1 MPDETTTPSAPPLP
15 TSTPSSSS
23 ASSSAAPPLV
33 QNEDQKL
40 RGISRSL
47 LIAVGGT
54 GHKILLD
61 VRQRMI
67 QKYGSLDK
75 LPIVSFLLLDTDQ
88 AIFGKN
94 PNYSD
99 AANLDNADKIHCSV
113 HGVEQLR
120 RNLRE
125 YPHLRDWLDPRTLS
139 GDIHQGAGAVRARGR
154 LAYFWNYD
162 TIARRVEEEYTEI
175 TKDASKALAIKN
187 GLQVSEGVTVYIVGS
202 LLGGTGS
209 GMFLDLAYTVK
220 ELLKDQRMLEI
231 IGIFGIPPNTSAVSV
246 DNRPNAYASLLELN
260 HYTDSASAFT
270 AQYKP

>member
-1 MPDETTTPSAPPLP
+1 MPDNTNGTNGTTGTTPPGPNGSPAAAVAPG
-15 TSTPSSSS
+15 TP
-23 ASSSAAPPLV
+23 AT
-33 QNEDQKL
+33 QEDQKL

-61 VRQRMI
+61 VRQRLL

-75 LPIVSFLLLDTDQ
+75 LPIVSFLLIDTDQ

-99 AANLDNADKIHCSV
+99 AANLDNADKIHTSV
-113 HGVEQLR
+113 FGVEQLR

-125 YPHLRDWLDPRTLS
+125 YPHLRDWLDPKTLS
-139 GDIHQGAGAVRARGR
+139 GDIHQGAGAVRSRGR
-154 LAYFWNYD
+154 LAFFWNYEQ
-162 TIARRVEEEYTEI
+162 IAKRIQEEAVEI
-175 TKDASKALAIKN
+175 TKDTSKAAAIKN
-187 GLQVSEGVTVYIVGS
+187 GLQVSEGVTVYVVGS

-209 GMFLDLAYTVK
+209 GMFLDLAYCVK
-220 ELLKDQRMLEI
+220 DLLKSQRMLETV
-231 IGIFGIPPNTSAVSV
+231 GVFAIPPNTSAVAV

-260 HYTDSASAFT
+260 HYTDPSTTFT
-270 AQYKP
+270 A